1 MSFTLSSPHL
11 QRTGGQPSLLVSSSL
26 SGRCEPQE
34 QTKAAVLTPHKWPAP
49 EGVSPQS
56 AADRHQLWKVASSLF
71 AGTAIM
77 HTYLTVED
85 KVEGPRKPV
94 FDMCSTDDRLSAS

>member
-1 MSFTLSSPHL
+1 M
-11 QRTGGQPSLLVSSSL
+11 
-26 SGRCEPQE
+26 
-34 QTKAAVLTPHKWPAP
+34 LTPHKWPAP

-71 AGTAIM
+71 AGTPIM

>member
-1 MSFTLSSPHL
+1 M
-11 QRTGGQPSLLVSSSL
+11 GAVSHK
-26 SGRCEPQE
+26 E

-49 EGVSPQS
+49 EGVSSQS
-56 AADRHQLWKVASSLF
+56 AADRHQLWKVALSLF

-77 HTYLTVED
+77 HMSLTVED